1 MNIMKNTQ
9 KLIAIALLILLQL
22 FGGMVSAQTSQPSKP
37 NMIFIMVDD
46 LGKNILSLPRIKNV
60 IKMPNLQ
67 QLAAEGVTFKNA
79 YATPFCFSTRVKL
92 VSGRDPLNTG
102 AYANQ
107 FPSGSRSESYFH
119 RVVNQGRTT
128 GFYKYFYH
136 GDSSIHPFIDPQYTP
151 SFALPLKQAG
161 YTTAVV
167 GKWHLNDHVKQP
179 RIFRTFGFDQWM
191 MSNTHV
197 APGASTDE
205 GYVVTPTRSH
215 AEKLADFVVN
225 FIIENKDK
233 PFFVYYPMH
242 LVHSPYVMP
251 FNPIGHLTHTVL
263 ERHIAMIE
271 YVDLIMGRLIETLE
285 TLNIKDQTIIFF
297 SGDNGDADAYRSLY
311 ELIQGPEKSKQQ
323 PFYGKSSL
331 HEGGVNVPLIVSG
344 GPVVKRGETEALV
357 DFTDILPTLVDIAG
371 VSVVRKN
378 REDNNDYRGIAG
390 QYVSVAELYKGDGY
404 SIAPFLTGQ
413 SDDTPRKW
421 MMFPG
426 NDNIVVRNKK
436 FKLWA
441 KIADDKYQGYE
452 LYDLYNDPYEQTNLY
467 DSTNETVVT
476 AKQQLSKILDGVP
489 RPTQIDEYFDPVDWN
504 YGMLSHW
511 SLNQPKFLINENKL
525 ADTESGYDVYDTEI
539 VFDKQGKFGQAISS
553 NRMQIPYS
561 KGLFYNFIIGDNERL
576 FSRHDKG
583 IFYKAITKLIETN
596 KTLMEFSGSL
606 YTKWFPP
613 SKYPSRKGDREK
625 FLSSMTVSAWVKTPK
640 PKQDV
645 YILEQPYTDKK
656 GSLISFSMTKNAT
669 VNFELT
675 TNDQTQKLESK
686 TLDQTLW
693 GQWMHIVATW
703 DGRDQCGETILYING
718 MLVAQA
724 CLGKPLSADDT
735 DNLLLGGFAED
746 PTTNHPETSIDDIA
760 IWRQPLMPMQIEA
773 LYRLGNRFSYDA
785 SQVDALFNT
794 PENNGITKIGE
805 QVWHRAELEKTTD
818 TDRLMILELSD
829 EVKVQFG
836 DVMAIGLKKI

>member
-1 MNIMKNTQ
+1 MKNTQ
-9 KLIAIALLILLQL
+9 KLITIALFILLQL
-22 FGGMVSAQTSQPSKP
+22 FGGTVSAQTSQSSKP

-60 IKMPNLQ
+60 LKMPNLQ

-102 AYANQ
+102 AYANES
-107 FPSGSRSESYFH
+107 PSGGRSEPYFH

-128 GFYKYFYH
+128 GFYKYFYR
-136 GDSSIHPFIDPQYTP
+136 GDSNIHPFTDAQYTS

-191 MSNTHV
+191 MSNNHV
-197 APGASTDE
+197 APGASTDK

-225 FIIENKDK
+225 FITENKDR

-242 LVHSPYVMP
+242 LVHTPYVMP
-251 FNPIGHLTHTVL
+251 HNPIGHLTHTVL

-271 YVDLIMGRLIETLE
+271 YVDLIIGRLIETLE
-285 TLNIKDQTIIFF
+285 MLNIKDQTIIFF
-297 SGDNGDADAYRSLY
+297 SGDNGDASEYRSLY

-323 PFYGKSSL
+323 PFYGKGSL

-344 GPVVKRGETEALV
+344 GPVVKRGKTEALV
-357 DFTDILPTLVDIAG
+357 DFTDILPTLADLAG

-378 REDNNDYRGIAG
+378 RENNNDYRGIAD

-421 MMFPG
+421 MMYALG
-426 NDNIVVRNKK
+426 GQIVVRNKK
-436 FKLWA
+436 FKLWT
-441 KIADDKYQGYE
+441 KIADDKYQGYK

-467 DSTNETVVT
+467 NSTDQTIVT
-476 AKQQLSKILDGVP
+476 AKQQLNNVLDSVP
-489 RPTQIDEYFDPVDWN
+489 RPTKIDEYFDPVDWN

-553 NRMQIPYS
+553 NRMQVLYS
-561 KGLFYNFIIGDNERL
+561 KGLFYNFTIDDNKRL
-576 FSRHDKG
+576 FNRHGKG

-596 KTLMEFSGSL
+596 KTLMEFSDSL

-625 FLSSMTVSAWVKTPK
+625 FLSSMTVSAWVKTPQLK
-640 PKQDV
+640 EDI
-645 YILEQPYTDKK
+645 YILKQPYTDKE
-656 GSLISFSMTKNAT
+656 GSLISFVITKNAT

-686 TLDQTLW
+686 TLEQTLW

-703 DGRDQCGETILYING
+703 DGRDQCGETILYVNG
-718 MLVAQA
+718 MRVAQA

-735 DNLLLGGFAED
+735 ANLLLGGFTED

-773 LYRLGNRFSYDA
+773 LYRLGNRFSYNA

-794 PENNGITKIGE
+794 PEQDGITKIE
-805 QVWHRAELEKTTD
+805 DQVWHRAELEKTTD
-818 TDRLMILELSD
+818 TDSLMILELPN

-836 DVMAIGLKKI
+836 DVMAIKTSI